1 MIGYFDEVEDTEH
14 VLDKC
19 LEEDAELAK
28 ILADYPDPE
37 KDTALSDREI
47 AEFLE
52 KFGSEMGMTAEEAY
66 DYIDELYH
74 SAPEAFLNM
83 LFRHTA
89 DDDENEDTEDTE

>member
-1 MIGYFDEVEDTEH
+1 
-14 VLDKC
+14 
-19 LEEDAELAK
+19 
-28 ILADYPDPE
+28 
-37 KDTALSDREI
+37 
-47 AEFLE
+47 
-52 KFGSEMGMTAEEAY
+52 MGMTAEEAY